1 MPTLYTCGAGRES
14 STMIDEAGEIGD
26 RRRAQA
32 GLQVLASLRRLAL
45 GLRDAFL
52 AERERW
58 ALWIPALLGSG
69 IGLYFM
75 LAAEPP
81 AWSGPVA
88 IAIAGLLM
96 FLARRRAALL
106 LPAIAGLIAAIGF
119 ADAQLQT
126 WLAAAPVLERQLGPV
141 RVEGHVVEVD
151 PLPEG
156 YRIVVAPRHI
166 DRLDAAHLPLR
177 LRLRVT
183 RGGDNL
189 LPGEFVAVR
198 AILYPPPAPA
208 MPGAYDFQRRAFFD
222 RLGGVGFAVSPVERR
237 AAPDGDG
244 PSAWRIAVAA
254 LRSAMTERILAA
266 LPGRTGGV
274 AAAIIT
280 GQTHA
285 IPEADA
291 AAFRDAGLAHILV
304 IAGLHMGMVAG
315 LAFVALRAFLA
326 LVPALSLRYPTKKW
340 AAAFALLVT
349 FSYMLLSGATV
360 SSRRSFVMT
369 GLVMLAV
376 LVDRLQL
383 SARGLAY
390 AATGILLLAP
400 MSVTGPSF
408 QMSFAAVGGL
418 IAFYETYRARLS
430 RWHREAGPV
439 GRVALYAL
447 GISLTTVICT
457 VATAPYTIFHFNRFA
472 VYSVAANVVAVP
484 ITGFWVMPWAMVSC
498 ALMPLGLASWGLA
511 PMGWGIDA
519 IIAIAHGVTAWPGAV
534 VVLPAMPLA
543 GLLLVTAGGL
553 WLCIWQGRWRLWGT
567 APIAAGLLAIAL
579 VRPPDL
585 IVAGDGKQIAARAAD
600 GSYMLAG
607 KTKAMNL
614 ETWTRRAASEAGAI
628 FPGQGISADGSL
640 ACDRLGCIYRA
651 GGRSVA
657 LLRDL
662 QALDDDCRGVDLV
675 VSPEPARRRC
685 RGAVPV
691 IDRFDLWR
699 GGTHAIWL
707 APDAI
712 TVETVDG
719 WRGERPWVPKHT
731 PRAVPPRS
739 GRRALVSSGG

>member
-1 MPTLYTCGAGRES
+1 MTQEAAESGAVSRWFSRERLYA
-14 STMIDEAGEIGD
+14 AL
-26 RRRAQA
+26 RRAA
-32 GLQVLASLRRLAL
+32 PA
-45 GLRDAFL
+45 LRDAAL

-69 IGLYFM
+69 IGFYFM
-75 LAAEPP
+75 LAVEPP
-81 AWSGPVA
+81 AWSGPA
-88 IAIAGLLM
+88 FIGAAGLTIL
-96 FLARRRAALL
+96 LGRRHAVLL
-106 LPAIAGLIAAIGF
+106 LPGIAALIVACGF

-126 WLAAAPVLERQLGPV
+126 WLVAAPVLERQLGPV
-141 RVEGHVVEVD
+141 RVEGSVVEVD

-156 YRIVVAPRHI
+156 YRIVVEPRTI
-166 DRLDAAHLPLR
+166 ERLDAGHLPLR
-177 LRLRVT
+177 LRMRVT
-183 RGGDNL
+183 RGGDDL
-189 LPGEFVAVR
+189 LPGEFVSLR

-208 MPGAYDFQRRAFFD
+208 MPGAYDFQRRAYFD
-222 RLGGVGFAVSPVERR
+222 RLGAVGFAVSPVERR
-237 AAPDGDG
+237 VAPEGGG
-244 PSAWRIAVAA
+244 PAMWRIAVAS

-315 LAFVALRAFLA
+315 LAFVAVRAFFA
-326 LVPALSLRYPTKKW
+326 LIPALSLRYPTKKW

-349 FSYMLLSGATV
+349 FCYMLLSGATV

-390 AATGILLLAP
+390 AATGILLLTP

-430 RWHREAGPV
+430 KWHREAGPV
-439 GRVALYAL
+439 GRVALYGV

-472 VYSVAANVVAVP
+472 VYSVAANIVAVP
-484 ITGFWVMPWAMVSC
+484 ITGFWVMPWAMVTC
-498 ALMPLGLASWGLA
+498 ALMPLGLQAWGLQ

-519 IIAIAHGVTAWPGAV
+519 IIAIAHGVTSWPGAV

-553 WLCIWQGRWRLWGT
+553 WLCIWQGRWRLWGV
-567 APIAAGLLAIAL
+567 APIVLGLLAIAL

-585 IVAGDGKQIAARAAD
+585 VIAGDGKQIAALAAD

-628 FPGQGISADGSL
+628 FPQDGVSADGSL
-640 ACDRLGCIYRA
+640 ACDRLGCIYRMR
-651 GGRSVA
+651 GRSVA
-657 LLRDL
+657 LLRDP
-662 QALDDDCRGVDLV
+662 QALDEDCRGVDLV

-719 WRGERPWVPKHT
+719 WRGERPWVPRHT
-731 PRAVPPRS
+731 PRAASRKPR
-739 GRRALVSSGG
+739 RVEISSGG

>member
-1 MPTLYTCGAGRES
+1 MSAAAGDSGGRLS
-14 STMIDEAGEIGD
+14 SLSGRRIVAWL
-26 RRRAQA
+26 RRA
-32 GLQVLASLRRLAL
+32 AL
-45 GLRDAFL
+45 IPRDAAL

-58 ALWIPALLGSG
+58 ALWVPALIGCG
-69 IGLYFM
+69 IGFYFM
-75 LAAEPP
+75 LAVEPP
-81 AWSGPVA
+81 WWSGPGF
-88 IAIAGLLM
+88 IAAAGLAVVLGRRSAGLVLPG
-96 FLARRRAALL
+96 LAA
-106 LPAIAGLIAAIGF
+106 LIAACGF

-126 WLAAAPVLERQLGPV
+126 WLVAAPVLERQLGPV
-141 RVEGHVVEVD
+141 RVEGSIIEVD

-156 YRIVVAPRHI
+156 YRIVVEPRAI
-166 DRLDAAHLPLR
+166 ERLDAAQLPLR
-177 LRLRVT
+177 LRVRVT
-183 RGGDNL
+183 RGGDDM
-189 LPGEFVAVR
+189 LPGQFVSLR

-208 MPGAYDFQRRAFFD
+208 MPGAYDFQRRAYFD
-222 RLGGVGFAVSPVERR
+222 RLGAVGFAVSPVERR
-237 AAPDGDG
+237 VATDGEG
-244 PSAWRIAVAA
+244 PATWRVAVAS
-254 LRSAMTERILAA
+254 LRSAMTEHILAA

-291 AAFRDAGLAHILV
+291 TAFRDAGLAHILV

-315 LAFVALRAFLA
+315 LAFVALRAFFA
-326 LVPALSLRYPTKKW
+326 LIPALSLRYPTKKW

-390 AATGILLLAP
+390 AATAIMLLTP

-408 QMSFAAVGGL
+408 QMSFAAVGAL

-430 RWHREAGPV
+430 KWHREAGPV
-439 GRVALYAL
+439 GKVALYAL

-472 VYSVAANVVAVP
+472 VYSVAANILAVP
-484 ITGFWVMPWAMVSC
+484 ITGFWVMPWAMVTC
-498 ALMPLGLASWGLA
+498 ALMPFGLEAWGLQ
-511 PMGWGIDA
+511 PMGWGIEA

-553 WLCIWQGRWRLWGT
+553 WLCIWQGRWRLWG
-567 APIAAGLLAIAL
+567 APSILLGLLAIAL

-585 IVAGDGKQIAARAAD
+585 VIAGDGKQIAALDID
-600 GSYMLAG
+600 GRYMLAG

-614 ETWTRRAASEAGAI
+614 ETWTRRAASEAGAM
-628 FPGQGISADGSL
+628 FPPEGVSADGSL
-640 ACDRLGCIYRA
+640 ACDRLGCIYRMR
-651 GGRSVA
+651 GRSVA
-657 LLRDL
+657 LLRDP
-662 QALDDDCRGVDLV
+662 QALAEDRRGVDLV

-699 GGTHAIWL
+699 GGTHTIWL

-712 TVETVDG
+712 TIETVDA

-731 PRAVPPRS
+731 PRAAARKS
-739 GRRALVSSGG
+739 RRAEISSGG

>member
-1 MPTLYTCGAGRES
+1 MSGQSATPRENAGN
-14 STMIDEAGEIGD
+14 D
-26 RRRAQA
+26 
-32 GLQVLASLRRLAL
+32 LATGTAVCRLAA
-45 GLRDAFL
+45 AFVELAL

-58 ALWIPALLGSG
+58 ALWIPALLGCG
-69 IGLYFM
+69 IGFYFM
-75 LAAEPP
+75 LTVEPP
-81 AWSGPVA
+81 GWSGPAAFVGVA
-88 IAIAGLLM
+88 LL
-96 FLARRRAALL
+96 LPLVRKRAALL
-106 LPAIAGLIAAIGF
+106 VPGIAGVIVAIGF

-126 WLAAAPVLERQLGPV
+126 WLVAAPVLERQLGPV
-141 RVEGHVVEVD
+141 RIEGRIVELD

-156 YRIVVAPRHI
+156 YRIVVEPRTI
-166 DRLDAAHLPLR
+166 ERLDAAHLPLR
-177 LRLRVT
+177 LRLKAT
-183 RGGDNL
+183 RGGDDL
-189 LPGEFVAVR
+189 LPGEFIAVR

-222 RLGGVGFAVSPVERR
+222 RLGAVGFAVAPVERR
-237 AAPDGDG
+237 AAAEGEG
-244 PSAWRIAVAA
+244 AARWRVAIAA
-254 LRSAMTERILAA
+254 LRSTMTERILAA

-315 LAFVALRAFLA
+315 LAFVAIRAFLA
-326 LVPALSLRYPTKKW
+326 LIPALSLRYPTKKW

-400 MSVTGPSF
+400 ISVTGPSF
-408 QMSFAAVGGL
+408 QMSFAAVGAL
-418 IAFYETYRARLS
+418 VAFYETYRARLS
-430 RWHREAGPV
+430 RWHRGAGPV
-439 GRVALYAL
+439 GKIALYAL

-472 VYSVAANVVAVP
+472 VYSVAANVIAVP
-484 ITGFWVMPWAMVSC
+484 ITGFWVMPWAMVTC
-498 ALMPLGLASWGLA
+498 ALMPFGFEAWGLGA
-511 PMGWGIDA
+511 MGWGIDA
-519 IIAIAHGVTAWPGAV
+519 IIAIAHGVTSWPGAV

-553 WLCIWQGRWRLWGT
+553 WLCIWQARWRLWGM
-567 APIAAGLLAIAL
+567 APVAAGLLAIAL

-585 IVAGDGKQIAARAAD
+585 IVAGDGRQIAALATD

-614 ETWTRRAASEAGAI
+614 ETWTRRAASEPGAL
-628 FPGQGISADGSL
+628 FPAEGVSADGSL

-651 GGRSVA
+651 NGRSVA

-662 QALDDDCRGVDLV
+662 QGLDEDCRGVDLV
-675 VSPEPARRRC
+675 ISPEPARRRC

-699 GGTHAIWL
+699 DGAHAIWL

-719 WRGERPWVPKHT
+719 WRGERPWVPRHT
-731 PRAVPPRS
+731 PRGLPAERS
-739 GRRALVSSGG
+739 RRTLVSSDG